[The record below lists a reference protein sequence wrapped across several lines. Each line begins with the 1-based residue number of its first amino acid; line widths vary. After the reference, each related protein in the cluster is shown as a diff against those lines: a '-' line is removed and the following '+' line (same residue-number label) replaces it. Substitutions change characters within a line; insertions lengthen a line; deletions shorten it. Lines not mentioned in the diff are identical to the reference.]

1 MGCVCPYMCMSIYIY
16 IYLQWLR
23 LKAQQMRTLAHTTQL
38 PRIMTAF
45 ALLRAPPQHP
55 LDLCSPLP
63 LGSSSHVCQ
72 CSSSSRALGREAS
85 CPGPSPP
92 PQHPAPLWP
101 HFGMTED
108 IRLEPVE
115 SEAIRVLKLDRPP
128 CQMDIERMLDLMP
141 RALFKRGSNGSSYLV
156 GGASPRCRESLLTLS
171 IHLPYFNFAVNKY
184 LCWAAP
190 NHKYTTF
197 VLRKGA
203 LEMPHRDTRNAPFPS
218 LVQAF
223 TTPNWE
229 TDGLWVQDPAGTIP
243 KQHLDQT
250 LMGRVQSLRMP
261 FTFDARRLL
270 HAGHVG
276 DPTRSQERLVL
287 VAFCT
292 LHVSTFSDALRS
304 RLFGLGFNVPSI
316 TECHVALHGSIPGTV
331 PRLRQLTLSEFFAL
345 SEVESEQHDVI
356 EVVEVHG
363 SQSQ

>member
-1 MGCVCPYMCMSIYIY
+1 
-16 IYLQWLR
+16 
-23 LKAQQMRTLAHTTQL
+23 
-38 PRIMTAF
+38 
-45 ALLRAPPQHP
+45 
-55 LDLCSPLP
+55 
-63 LGSSSHVCQ
+63 
-72 CSSSSRALGREAS
+72 
-85 CPGPSPP
+85 
-92 PQHPAPLWP
+92 
-101 HFGMTED
+101 MTED

-115 SEAIRVLKLDRPP
+115 TEAIRVLKLDRPP

-141 RALFKRGSNGSSYLV
+141 RSMFKRGSNGSCYVV
-156 GGASPRCRESLLTLS
+156 GGA
-171 IHLPYFNFAVNKY
+171 NFAVNKY

-203 LEMPHRDTRNAPFPS
+203 IEVPHRDTRNAPFPS

-223 TTPNWE
+223 TTPNWD

-250 LMGRVQSLRMP
+250 IMGRVQSLRMP
-261 FTFDARRLL
+261 FVFDARRLL

-276 DPTRSQERLVL
+276 DPTRCKERLVL

-292 LHVSTFSDALRS
+292 LHVSTLSDATRS
-304 RLFGLGFNVPSI
+304 RLFGLGFNVPSLA
-316 TECHVALHGSIPGTV
+316 ECHVALHGCIPGTV

-345 SEVESEQHDVI
+345 SVAESEQHDVI
-356 EVVEVHG
+356 EVVEVFD